1 MSDEWAQHKLGWT
14 KTRRDLEQLLFDN
27 AYWDKVAK
35 IVSLYEPLYV
45 VLQLMNSEV
54 VPTMSFV
61 YELMLVMKKNLI
73 HQGARDWIF
82 KIIKDR

>member
-1 MSDEWAQHKLGWT
+1 M
-14 KTRRDLEQLLFDN
+14 EQLLFDN

-54 VPTMSFV
+54 VSTMSFV
-61 YELMLVMKKNLI
+61 YEFMLVMKKNLI

-82 KIIKDR
+82 KIIKDRWKKTLKHPLHATGT